1 MKLKST
7 LLIAILLL
15 TSLGARASITI
26 NLGGDELFQSNGTSP
41 IPLGSLIQL
50 VASTTDNTFSN
61 PTSTDFLGGSSDD
74 VILASFAS
82 NNALGNGSFV
92 EPITFNLTGNLTTGD
107 QLLLR
112 WWPSLTTA
120 SSTPGSGTS
129 FGQFRTAAVENFS
142 DINWTVP
149 ADGSTVAL
157 NFLDTSS
164 GFATTPEPDS
174 AGAASFITTA
184 AVPEPSTYA
193 STLLGLGGL
202 GLVTLR
208 RRFRK

>member
-1 MKLKST
+1 MKSKSL

-15 TSLGARASITI
+15 TAFSARASITI
-26 NLGGDELFQSNGTSP
+26 NLGGDELFQSNGTTA

-50 VASTTDNTFSN
+50 VASTTDNTFST
-61 PTSTDFLGGSSDD
+61 PTPADFVGGSSDD
-74 VILASFAS
+74 IILASFGS
-82 NNALGNGSFV
+82 NNSLGSGSFV
-92 EPITFNLTGNLTTGD
+92 QPLTFTLSGNLTAGD

-112 WWPSLTTA
+112 WWPSLTTS

-129 FGQFRTAAVENFS
+129 FGQFRTNNVENFS

-149 ADGSTVAL
+149 ADGSTVSL

-164 GFATTPEPDS
+164 GIATTPEPDS
-174 AGAASFITTA
+174 AGTASLSTT

-193 STLLGLGGL
+193 SALLGLGGI
-202 GLVTLR
+202 GLAAIR